1 VTTSRFLPHLRSL
14 GVRLW
19 ADGDR
24 LRYRA
29 PKGTLTPSLRTKLTE
44 RKAEILTFL
53 RDAEAAVCSPP
64 PRVRSVSRKE
74 ELPLSF
80 AQERLW
86 FLDQLE
92 PGNTA
97 YGIPIAYRL
106 QGSLDVA
113 ALEWSLNEIVRRHEV
128 LRATFAVVD
137 GRPAQV
143 IAPEMRLTLPVEDL
157 RGLPEA
163 EQEAEVE
170 RWATEEAHHPFDL
183 AQGPLLRATLLRLNE
198 EEHVLLLTMHHIV
211 SDGWSMG
218 VFNRELAVLYE
229 AFSAGE
235 PSPLPELPIQYAD
248 FAVWQRGWL
257 QGEVLEEQLAY
268 WRQHLG
274 DDLPVLELPT
284 DRPRPAA
291 QSFRGAHQTF
301 VLSNALTESL
311 KALSRQEGVTLF
323 TTLLA
328 AFKTLLYR
336 YTGQEDVVVGSPIA
350 NRNRSEIEGLIGFF
364 VNTLVLR
371 TDLSGNPTFREL
383 LGRVREVTLGAHDHQ
398 DLPFEKLAEALQ
410 PERDLSHNPLFQ
422 VMFAF
427 QNAPAEVL
435 ALPGLTVTPLE
446 VESKAAQFDL
456 TLSMEDMGRGLKGAV
471 EYNTDLFDGA
481 TIERMIGHFETLLGG
496 IVVNPEQRLSE
507 LPLLTEAERLQLLV
521 EWNDTEADYP
531 QDQCIHQLFEERAAR
546 TPDAVAVVFEKE
558 QLSYAELNRRANQ
571 LARHFQ
577 KLGVGPEVL
586 VGLCVE
592 RSLEMV
598 VGLLG
603 ILKAGGAYVPLDPA
617 YPKER
622 LAFMLEDTQTPV
634 LPTQERLRENL
645 PQHGARVVC
654 LDMDWEA
661 IAKES
666 DKNPDSTVTAGNLA
680 YVIYTSGSTG
690 RPKGVLVPHQGLLNM
705 SEAQVRTFE
714 LGPGDRVLQ
723 FASLSFDAAT
733 FEIFMALRVGA
744 TLCLGTQES
753 LLPGPTLIEM
763 LQDLG
768 VTIVTL
774 IPSALASL
782 PIEKLPHLHTITV
795 AGEACSVDLVARW
808 AEGRRFF
815 NLYGP
820 TEATIWTT
828 AAECVDGSHKPPIGH
843 PVDNTGIYLLDTHLQ
858 PVPVGVPGELH
869 ISGVSLA
876 RGYLNRPDLTAQKFI
891 PNPFSDEP
899 GARLYKTGDLAR
911 YLPDGNIEF
920 LGRIDH
926 QVKIR
931 GFRIELGEIE
941 AVLGQYP
948 AVWETVVLAREDTP
962 SVKQLV
968 AYVVPKNGQV
978 PAISELRRFLKEN
991 LPDYMVPSAFVM
1003 LDALPLTPNGKV
1015 DRRALPAP
1023 DKKVFLNL
1031 QEAFVAPR
1039 TSIEEQL
1046 TEIWAGLLG
1055 MGRVSIHD
1063 NFFDLGGHSLLAAQL
1078 LSRVNEA
1085 FQVELS
1091 LRSLFETP
1099 TVAGLAMTVVQS
1111 QAEQEDS
1118 GEIGRILA
1126 ELEGL
1131 SGEEAQAMLDVE
1143 RQRTVA

>member
-1 VTTSRFLPHLRSL
+1 VTTPKFLSHLRSL

-24 LRYRA
+24 LRYSA
-29 PKGTLTPSLRTKLTE
+29 PKGTLTPSLRTELAE

-64 PRVRSVSRKE
+64 PPMRPVSREE

-86 FLDQLE
+86 FLDQLG

-97 YGIPIAYRL
+97 YGIPVAYRL

-128 LRATFAVVD
+128 PRTTFAVVD
-137 GRPAQV
+137 GRPVQV

-170 RWATEEAHHPFDL
+170 RWATEEAQHPFDL
-183 AQGPLLRATLLRLNE
+183 AQGPLLRAALLRLDE

-218 VFNRELAVLYE
+218 VFNRELAALYE
-229 AFSAGE
+229 AFSAGK
-235 PSPLPELPIQYAD
+235 PSPLPELPLQYAD
-248 FAVWQRGWL
+248 FVVWQREWL
-257 QGEVLEEQLAY
+257 QGEVLEEQVAY

-274 DDLPVLELPT
+274 NDLPVLELPI
-284 DRPRPAA
+284 DRPRPVA
-291 QSFRGAHQTF
+291 QSFRGAHRSF
-301 VLSNALTESL
+301 VLSGDLTESL
-311 KALSRQEGVTLF
+311 KALSRREGVTLF
-323 TTLLA
+323 VTLLA

-336 YTGQEDVVVGSPIA
+336 YTGQEDTIVGSPIA
-350 NRNRSEIEGLIGFF
+350 GRNRSEIEGLIGFF

-371 TDLSGNPTFREL
+371 TDLSGAPTFREL
-383 LGRVREVTLGAHDHQ
+383 LGRVREVTLEAHAHQ
-398 DLPFEKLAEALQ
+398 DLPFEKLVEVLQ

-427 QNAPAEVL
+427 QNAPMEALV
-435 ALPGLTVTPLE
+435 LPGLTVVPLE
-446 VESKAAQFDL
+446 VESKAAQFDV
-456 TLSMEDMGRGLKGAV
+456 TLSMEETGQGLKGVV
-471 EYNTDLFDGA
+471 EYNTDLFDGV
-481 TIERMIGHFETLLGG
+481 TIERMIGHFETLLEGV
-496 IVVNPEQRLSE
+496 VVNPEQRLWE
-507 LPLLTEAERLQLLV
+507 LPLLTEAEHHRLLV
-521 EWNDTEADYP
+521 EWNDTRAEYP
-531 QDQCIHQLFEERAAR
+531 QDKCIHQLFEEQVER
-546 TPDAVAVVFEKE
+546 TPGAVAVVFEGE
-558 QLSYAELNRRANQ
+558 QLTYAELNRQANQ
-571 LARHFQ
+571 LAHYLQ
-577 KLGVGPEVL
+577 KLGVETEVL
-586 VGLCVE
+586 AGICVE

-622 LAFMLEDTQTPV
+622 LAFMLEDTQAPV
-634 LPTQERLRENL
+634 LLTQERLVEGL
-645 PQHGARVVC
+645 PEHEARVVC
-654 LDMDWEA
+654 LDADWEA
-661 IAKES
+661 IAGES
-666 DKNPDSTVTAGNLA
+666 TENPDSGVTVDNLA

-690 RPKGVLVPHQGLLNM
+690 RPKGVLLAHRGL
-705 SEAQVRTFE
+705 SIVSGAQIRTFG

-733 FEIFMALRVGA
+733 FEIFMALRVGV

-774 IPSALASL
+774 TPSALASL
-782 PIEKLPHLHTITV
+782 PIEGLPDLHTITV
-795 AGEACSVDLVARW
+795 AGEACSADLVARW

-843 PVDNTGIYLLDTHLQ
+843 PVDNTEIYLLDTYLH

-869 ISGVSLA
+869 IGGVGLA
-876 RGYLNRPDLTAQKFI
+876 RGYLNRPGLTAQKFI
-891 PNPFSDEP
+891 PNPFSDRP

-948 AVWETVVLAREDTP
+948 AVRETVVLAREDTP
-962 SVKQLV
+962 GDKRLV
-968 AYVVPKNGQV
+968 AYVVPRDEQIPV
-978 PAISELRRFLKEN
+978 ISELRRFLKEK
-991 LPDYMVPSAFVM
+991 LPDYMVPSTFVT
-1003 LDALPLTPNGKV
+1003 LDVLPLTPNGKV

-1023 DKKVFLNL
+1023 DAAGLERETV
-1031 QEAFVAPR
+1031 FVAPR
-1039 TSIEEQL
+1039 TPIEEELAQMWRD
-1046 TEIWAGLLG
+1046 ILG
-1055 MGRVSIHD
+1055 IEQVGIHD
-1063 NFFDLGGHSLLAAQL
+1063 SFFDLGGHSLLATQVV
-1078 LSRVNEA
+1078 SRVREVYH
-1085 FQVELS
+1085 VEMPV
-1091 LRSLFETP
+1091 RSLFEAA
-1099 TVAGLAMTVVQS
+1099 TVANLATTVEQRLIEQVGGETLAQIW
-1111 QAEQEDS
+1111 AEIEQLPED
-1118 GEIGRILA
+1118 ETKAILA
-1126 ELEGL
+1126 ERAVDR
-1131 SGEEAQAMLDVE
+1131 EEV
-1143 RQRTVA
+1143 